1 MCVKIY
7 MKVCAVMCKDVC
19 LLITVGNNY
28 IQVVFD
34 SGETH
39 GHTMAIAIQ
48 AIAIQAMTV

>member
-19 LLITVGNNY
+19 LLITVRNNY

-39 GHTMAIAIQ
+39 GHAKAITIQ
-48 AIAIQAMTV
+48 AITIWAITV